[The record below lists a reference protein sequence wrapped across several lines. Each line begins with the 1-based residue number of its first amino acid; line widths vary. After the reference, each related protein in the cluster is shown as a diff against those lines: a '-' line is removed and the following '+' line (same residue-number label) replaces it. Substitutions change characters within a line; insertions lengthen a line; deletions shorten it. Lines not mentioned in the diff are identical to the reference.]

1 MGSNAAANSALGCQ
15 PPNTEEPFMHRTTLG
30 LAASLTL
37 IVPGTASLAQQ
48 LDRRAETAPLD
59 CGYVCIYAPSTEPIE
74 SSGRAAAVRREGTQL
89 SLALTAHPHAVVDR
103 TAGSDSPSP
112 TGF

>member
-1 MGSNAAANSALGCQ
+1 
-15 PPNTEEPFMHRTTLG
+15 MHRTAVG
-30 LAASLTL
+30 LAAILTL

-48 LDRRAETAPLD
+48 LDRLAESVPLD

-74 SSGRAAAVRREGTQL
+74 SIGRTAAVRREGTQL
-89 SLALTAHPHAVVDR
+89 SLALAPRPHAVVDR
-103 TAGSDSPSP
+103 AAGGDTTSP